1 MSRKDIGMIAEIMK
15 NDFKAAFSN
24 PIVTIVLIAIIIL
37 PSLYAL
43 LNIQACWDP
52 YGNTDEVEFAIA
64 NLDKGASFDD
74 IKLNVGNELVK
85 DLKNNTK
92 FKWTFV
98 TEDELRDGVYT
109 GDYYA
114 GIVIPE
120 NLSENIVSITS
131 DDPKQAKLE
140 YVVNVKSN
148 PVATKLT
155 DTGANT
161 VYTTLNAKI
170 VEIINLAAYGKLG
183 ELQEGLASGASKL
196 SSGGSQLQAGADKV
210 ASGSGQVA
218 SGVGQVK
225 DGSSQVTS
233 GADKVQQG
241 ASGVS
246 NGADDVKQ
254 GASGVNDGAADVKQG
269 ASGVSS
275 GADQIKQGSDSLQQG
290 ASQVQK
296 GSEELDSAVDSSL
309 LPEGPVKEYAEGS
322 SELAKGSGALAE
334 GSSQLAD
341 GSVKLADGSVRL
353 ADGSVRLA
361 DGSVKLAN
369 GSVRLADGSIKLAN
383 GASDV
388 AGGASKLAGGSVE
401 LAEGSLSLAAGAQLL
416 GNSAAQAL
424 FTAAGSLGSSANM
437 LGELTGINETILGD
451 YFFSPIKLDRHELF
465 PVPDYGSNVAPFYL
479 VLSMWVGALITC
491 VMIEPKSSAG
501 TKYSPFEMYTGKLLI
516 YVILSILQAC
526 VTIIGAHILGVYV
539 NNPPLFIA
547 SAILV
552 SAVFMILIY
561 SIISAIG
568 TVGKGI
574 AVILLV
580 LQISATGGIY
590 PIQIMHKFF
599 QTLYPY
605 MPMTYAIRLIR
616 EAQLG
621 VVWANYIPALII
633 LLAIGIVTVIVAVI
647 IKEKA
652 DKASKYFE
660 EKLEESGLF

>member
-1 MSRKDIGMIAEIMK
+1 MSRKDIGMIAEIIK
-15 NDFKAAFSN
+15 HDFKAAFSN
-24 PIVTIVLIAIIIL
+24 PIVTLVLIGIIIL

-52 YGNTDEVEFAIA
+52 YGNTGNVEFAVA
-64 NLDKGASFDD
+64 NLDKGATFDGN
-74 IKLNVGNELVK
+74 KLNVGNELVK
-85 DLKNNTK
+85 DLKKNDK

-98 TEDELRDGVYT
+98 TEDELRDGVYN

-114 GIVIPE
+114 GIVIPK
-120 NLSENIVSITS
+120 NLTKNIVSITG
-131 DDPKQAKLE
+131 DNPKQAKLE
-140 YVVNVKSN
+140 YVVNVKTN
-148 PVATKLT
+148 PVAAKLT

-183 ELQEGLASGASKL
+183 ELQEGLAQGAGQL
-196 SSGGSQLQAGADKV
+196 ASGGSQLQSGAAQV
-210 ASGSGQVA
+210 SSGAGQVA
-218 SGVGQVK
+218 SGVSQVE
-225 DGSSQVTS
+225 DGASQVTS
-233 GADKVQQG
+233 GASKVTDGASKVTDGASKVQQG
-241 ASGVS
+241 STS
-246 NGADDVKQ
+246 VKE
-254 GASGVNDGAADVKQG
+254 
-269 ASGVSS
+269 
-275 GADQIKQGSDSLQQG
+275 G
-290 ASQVQK
+290 ASQVQQGSNAVK
-296 GSEELDSAVDSSL
+296 EGASKVQQGSEELDSAVDSSL
-309 LPEGPVKEYAEGS
+309 IPEGPVKEYVEGS
-322 SELAKGSGALAE
+322 SELAKGSGQVAQGSSDLAE
-334 GSSQLAD
+334 GSVA
-341 GSVKLADGSVRL
+341 
-353 ADGSVRLA
+353 
-361 DGSVKLAN
+361 LAN
-369 GSVRLADGSIKLAN
+369 GSVQLADAAGQVAG

-388 AGGASKLAGGSVE
+388 AGGASQVAGGANELAGGSVQ
-401 LAEGSLSLAAGAQLL
+401 LAEGSLSLAAGAELL
-416 GNSAAQAL
+416 SNAAAQAL
-424 FTAAGSLGSSANM
+424 FTAAGSLGATANT

-451 YFFSPIKLDRHELF
+451 YFFSPVKLDRHEVF
-465 PVPDYGSNVAPFYL
+465 SVPDYGSDVSPFYI

-526 VTIIGAHILGVYV
+526 VTIIGAHLLGVYV
-539 NNPPLFIA
+539 DNPMIFIP

-552 SAVFMILIY
+552 SVVFMILIY

-574 AVILLV
+574 AVVLLV

-590 PIQIMHKFF
+590 PIEIMHQFF

-605 MPMTYAIRLIR
+605 MPMTYAITLIR

-621 VVWANYIPALII
+621 VVWSNYWPALTI
-633 LLAIGIVTVIVAVI
+633 LLAIGALSVIVAML

-660 EKLEESGLF
+660 ERLEESGLF

>member
-1 MSRKDIGMIAEIMK
+1 MGTSSYKKERCFLIRCLKDKRFKMSRKDVGMIAEIMK
-15 NDFKAAFSN
+15 NDFKGAFAN

-52 YGNTDEVEFAIA
+52 YGNTGEIEFAIA
-64 NLDKGASFDD
+64 NLDKGATFEGT
-74 IKLNVGNELVK
+74 KLNVGNELVK
-85 DLKNNTK
+85 DLKSNDK
-92 FKWTFV
+92 FKWTV
-98 TEDELRDGVYT
+98 VKEDELRDGVYN

-114 GIVIPE
+114 GIVIPK
-120 NLSENIVSITS
+120 NLSKNIVSIMG
-131 DDPKQAKLE
+131 DNPKQAKLE

-155 DTGANT
+155 DTAANT

-170 VEIINLAAYGKLG
+170 VEVINVAAYGKLG
-183 ELQEGLASGASKL
+183 ELQEGLAEGASKL
-196 SSGGSQLQAGADKV
+196 ASGGSQLQSGAAQV
-210 ASGSGQVA
+210 SSGAGQVA
-218 SGVGQVK
+218 SGVGQVE
-225 DGSSQVTS
+225 DGASQ
-233 GADKVQQG
+233 VQQG
-241 ASGVS
+241 S
-246 NGADDVKQ
+246 
-254 GASGVNDGAADVKQG
+254 
-269 ASGVSS
+269 
-275 GADQIKQGSDSLQQG
+275 DQVQQG
-290 ASQVQK
+290 ASQVQQGK
-296 GSEELDSAVDSSL
+296 TAVQQGADQVKQGSDQVQQGSEELDAAVDSSL
-309 LPEGPVKEYAEGS
+309 LPEGPVKEYVEGS
-322 SELAKGSGALAE
+322 SELAKGSGKLANGSVSLAE

-341 GSVKLADGSVRL
+341 GASQVAGGASDLADGSVQ
-353 ADGSVRLA
+353 
-361 DGSVKLAN
+361 
-369 GSVRLADGSIKLAN
+369 
-383 GASDV
+383 
-388 AGGASKLAGGSVE
+388 LAGGSVQ
-401 LAEGSLSLAAGAQLL
+401 LAEGSLSLAAGAELL

-424 FTAAGSLGSSANM
+424 FTAAGSLGSTADQLSA
-437 LGELTGINETILGD
+437 LTGINETLLGD
-451 YFFSPIKLDRHELF
+451 YIFSPVKLDRHEVF

-526 VTIIGAHILGVYV
+526 VTLIGAHILGVYV
-539 NNPPLFIA
+539 DNPPLFVA

-552 SAVFMILIY
+552 SVVFMVLIY

-580 LQISATGGIY
+580 LQISGSGGVY
-590 PIQIMHKFF
+590 PIEIMHNFF

-605 MPMTYAIRLIR
+605 LPMTYAIKLIR

-621 VVWANYIPALII
+621 VVWANYTPALII
-633 LLAIGIVTVIVAVI
+633 LLALGIITVIAAML

-660 EKLEESGLF
+660 VKLEESELF